1 MSSRGMLPWDTSAS
15 SVEYEMSCSPSLASS
30 PERTSTLPTDA
41 AAEQTD
47 QAPALASDLAGD
59 PLWDPLPLPDLELDP
74 NELDELDRLPL
85 DPRPDAELSLE
96 EEVPD
101 CDRCGE
107 GDLARLRLE
116 GEHTAGRE
124 LRGRPR
130 NGIVSAL
137 FETWTAAV
145 EVEVAGMTLALLTG
159 PPRVLRMMASF
170 KTSSAFLPLSKD
182 GA

>member
-1 MSSRGMLPWDTSAS
+1 M
-15 SVEYEMSCSPSLASS
+15 
-30 PERTSTLPTDA
+30 LPTDA
-41 AAEQTD
+41 AAEQTYR
-47 QAPALASDLAGD
+47 APALASDLARD
-59 PLWDPLPLPDLELDP
+59 PLWDPLPLPDPELNPD
-74 NELDELDRLPL
+74 ELDELEQLPL

-107 GDLARLRLE
+107 GDLAHLRLE
-116 GEHTAGRE
+116 GERTAGGE
-124 LRGRPR
+124 QGGRPC

-137 FETWTAAV
+137 FETWTGAV

-159 PPRVLRMMASF
+159 LPRVLWMMASF
-170 KTSSAFLPLSKD
+170 KTSSAFLPPSKD